1 MTPHYIKIK
10 RHITK
15 ATRFYLYLFLIIVT
29 SSCFNSK
36 PLKEYCYKGF
46 SISNGWQSNQE
57 IEFILEIDTLSTS
70 KIFMCAVI
78 KNNQVINS
86 IDKIPINIK
95 FISPSGLERAY
106 SIDLPL
112 SFRRENSSKIFKIS
126 NGAIEAEWPLI
137 SNIKN
142 RESGEYKVIIKQ
154 ASNNIDIYKSIIGV
168 GLKAS
173 TSKIK
178 E

>member
-1 MTPHYIKIK
+1 MAPYYTKINCL
-10 RHITK
+10 ITK
-15 ATRFYLYLFLIIVT
+15 ATRFCLYLFLIILV
-29 SSCFNSK
+29 SSCLNSK

-57 IEFILEIDTLSTS
+57 IEFILEIDTLCTS

-78 KNNQVINS
+78 KNNQVIGS
-86 IDKIPINIK
+86 IDEIPISID
-95 FISPSGLERAY
+95 FISPSGLKRTYDIE
-106 SIDLPL
+106 LPL
-112 SFRRENSSKIFKIS
+112 NFKREDSSNKFKIS

-142 RESGEYKVIIKQ
+142 RESGEYKIIIKH
-154 ASNNIDIYKSIIGV
+154 ASNNIDVYNSIIGI
-168 GLKAS
+168 GLRAS
-173 TSKIK
+173 TSEIK